1 MRIKLT
7 LRGRG
12 PEDINLLVTTDNTAT
27 IGDLAAALSSAGP
40 DAAAPAVDPNSV
52 TLRLLE
58 PTTGRVVS
66 VLAPTAY
73 VTESGLRSG
82 AAVDIVAAS
91 QSTGVGQD
99 KAAELHVISG
109 PDQGRVVSLPFGST
123 IIGRTQAA
131 EVALTDPM
139 ISKQHMRVV
148 VGHTLEVHDL
158 NSANGI
164 MVGAQR
170 VQRCVIAPQDII
182 TIGSSQVQFVHLR
195 KPEAGAGDTTDVA
208 FIRPPQVVPHMG
220 VKKFKLP
227 QVPTV
232 NDKTGFPFIALIAP
246 LLMGVVMYLMTRN
259 LLSIIFMIL
268 SPFLMIGNYLDQWRQ
283 RKRQIREGLAVFND
297 AMRLLV
303 EDLTRYR
310 DLEKKTR
317 LAQFPHP
324 EQAVNSAMMRDPAL
338 WTRRPE
344 HPEFLKVRVGLGREK
359 ALLEFSESAAE
370 RGLPGCAKAIREVKE
385 EFEHIDGVPI
395 VVDLRAEGNIGV
407 CGDPEWVD
415 QIQTALVAQLVSQ
428 YSPAEVTLA
437 CFTSAE
443 KRQTLDWLEW
453 LPHVASAH
461 SPLGEDLHLVDDAAS
476 GNELLNKLETIV
488 EQRAKQK
495 TKTDQAVDRGP
506 VADGKPQK
514 KQKTSGP
521 IPAVVVLINDVL
533 VDRARLNKLAESGP
547 DYGIHIVWISY
558 DFATIPAAC
567 RSFIVAKDDTNIL
580 GDVRGSRVV
589 NPVELDRISRDD
601 VARLCR
607 SLSPVFDAG
616 VPVSDDSDLPGSIS
630 YVQLTGAE
638 LADSVDAQIERWHG
652 SHSII
657 DRREGAPVVEGPAMS
672 LSALIGQGASGPVSL
687 DLRLHGPH
695 ALVGGTTGA
704 GKSEFLQAWV
714 LGMAQ
719 AVSPDRLTF
728 LFVDYKG
735 GAAFARCTELP
746 HCVGLVTDL
755 SPFLV
760 RRALESLRAEL
771 HYREKLLNRK
781 GAKDL
786 VTLEKMGD
794 PECPPSLVI
803 VVDEFAALVSEVP
816 EFVDGVVDVAQRGRS
831 LGLHLILATQ
841 QPSGV
846 IKGNLRANTNLR
858 VALRM
863 ADEDDSNDVL
873 GNKMAAHFPQSSPG
887 RGAAKTG
894 PGRIMMFQSAYPG
907 ARTSEEA
914 KAASVAVQDMGFG
927 RPRQWKMPEKPK
939 VDEKVETDIDRV
951 VRTVAGA
958 AQAAGI
964 PAPRKPWL
972 DELAQTY
979 NIRYL
984 RQRTDTELIL
994 GVVDLPSGQA
1004 QVAEYFRPDVDG
1016 NIAYYGAS
1024 GSGKS
1029 TALRSLAVAAGIT
1042 PRGGLVDVYGL
1053 DFGGGALD
1061 MLKVLPHVGDIVPGD
1076 DEERVARLLTMI
1088 ARIVE
1093 DRQVRFSA
1101 ARAGDLT
1108 AYRQLSGSSDDH
1120 RILLLIDSVGV
1131 FVEDY
1136 QTLTTRMPIWNK
1148 FQQILLD
1155 GRAVGVHVAVT
1166 ADRSGSLPNA
1176 LSSNFQRKV
1185 VLRQTN
1191 EDEYVNFGLPMD
1203 VLDSTSLPGRAM
1215 QVGSPSIMQI
1225 AIFGDSI
1232 NVLAQARLLEE
1243 LAAVM
1248 EKQGRVRPA
1257 EIGSLPV
1264 EVFERDVDT
1273 VRNALPLV
1281 GMEAESLDMLPF
1293 RPVGLMGIAG
1303 GPSTGRT
1310 NTLAWLV
1317 TSLHSLN
1324 PQTKFLFASGG
1335 RSMLSRGAGWTAAAQ
1350 GVTDVAEMLRAHK
1363 HLFEAPAPEGS
1374 PGAVLV
1380 IEGFGDFVYS
1390 EADGDI
1396 MDIFALAKANGHLVI
1411 AEADLSGWQNGGQL
1425 ASTLRSGRCGIVLCP
1440 SLGDGD
1446 STIGVSAP
1454 ALSGRDLVP
1463 GRGYFG
1469 QAGKMWKIQV
1479 PLVE

>member
-131 EVALTDPM
+131 EVALTDPT

-227 QVPTV
+227 QVPSV
-232 NDKTGFPFIALIAP
+232 NDKGRFPFIALIAP
-246 LLMGVVMYLMTRN
+246 ILMGTTMYVMTQNIM
-259 LLSIIFMIL
+259 SIMFMIL
-268 SPFLMIGNYLDQWRQ
+268 SPFMMIGNYVDQWRQ
-283 RKRQIREGLAVFND
+283 RKRQTREGMETFD
-297 AMRLLV
+297 TEMTELV
-303 EDLTRYR
+303 KDLNAYR
-310 DLEKKTR
+310 EQERQTR

-359 ALLEFSESAAE
+359 ALLEFNDSGSG
-370 RGLPGCAKAIREVKE
+370 RGFPECLKAVRELKK
-385 EFEHIDGVPI
+385 EFEFIDGVPI

-407 CGDPEWVD
+407 CGEPEWVD

-443 KRQTLDWLEW
+443 KRLTLDWLEW
-453 LPHVASAH
+453 LPHVASVH
-461 SPLGEDLHLVDDAAS
+461 SPLGEGLHLVDDATS
-476 GNELLNKLETIV
+476 GNELLTNLEAICEGRAAQDTSAASKLN
-488 EQRAKQK
+488 
-495 TKTDQAVDRGP
+495 RGP
-506 VADGKPQK
+506 GQQGKDTKSESPQ
-514 KQKTSGP
+514 GP
-521 IPAVVVLINDVL
+521 IPAIVVLVNDVL
-533 VDRARLNKLAESGP
+533 VDRARLNKLAEIGP

-567 RSFIVAKDDTNIL
+567 RSFIVAKDDTNVL

-719 AVSPDRLTF
+719 AISPDRLTF

-803 VVDEFAALVSEVP
+803 VVDEFAALVNEVP

-841 QPSGV
+841 RPAGV
-846 IKGNLRANTNLR
+846 IKDNLRANTNLR

-873 GNKMAAHFPQSSPG
+873 GDKMAAHFPQSSPG

-894 PGRIMMFQSAYPG
+894 PGRIAMFQSAYPG
-907 ARTSEEA
+907 ARTTEEV
-914 KAASVAVQDMGFG
+914 KAANVAVQDMGFG
-927 RPRQWKMPEKPK
+927 RPRQWKLPEKPK
-939 VDEKVETDIDRV
+939 IDEQVETDIDRV

-958 AQAAGI
+958 AQLAGI
-964 PAPRKPWL
+964 PTPRKPWL
-972 DELAQTY
+972 EELAQTY

-994 GVVDLPSGQA
+994 GVVDLPAEQA
-1004 QVAEYFRPDVDG
+1004 QVAEYFHPDTDG
-1016 NIAYYGAS
+1016 NIAYFGSS

-1029 TALRSLAVAAGIT
+1029 TALRSLAIAAAIT
-1042 PRGGLVDVYGL
+1042 PRGGPVDVYGL
-1053 DFGGGALD
+1053 DFAGGALD
-1061 MLKVLPHVGDIVPGD
+1061 MLKVLPHVGDVVPGD
-1076 DEERVARLLTMI
+1076 DEERVFRLIDKLADLI
-1088 ARIVE
+1088 EERSA
-1093 DRQVRFSA
+1093 QFSA
-1101 ARAGDLT
+1101 RQAFDLS
-1108 AYRQLSGSSDDH
+1108 AYRNSTGDRDIP
-1120 RILLLIDSVGV
+1120 RILLLVDGLAQ
-1131 FVEDY
+1131 FADEY
-1136 QTLTTRMPIWNK
+1136 QQTGRLMKQWRR

-1166 ADRSGSLPNA
+1166 ADRPQSMPVA
-1176 LSSNFQRKV
+1176 IQSNFQRKIV
-1185 VLRQTN
+1185 MRLTDQ
-1191 EDEYVNFGLPMD
+1191 DSYMYFGLPRD
-1203 VLDSTSLPGRAM
+1203 VLDLNSTPGRSL
-1215 QVGSPSIMQI
+1215 QVGRPGLLQL
-1225 AIFGDSI
+1225 AILGDNI
-1232 NVLAQARLLEE
+1232 NPLAQARQLEVLATIEPFASRRKPDPIRSLPMEVSAVE
-1243 LAAVM
+1243 LANATH
-1248 EKQGRVRPA
+1248 
-1257 EIGSLPV
+1257 PV
-1264 EVFERDVDT
+1264 
-1273 VRNALPLV
+1273 V
-1281 GMEAESLDMLPF
+1281 GIDSESLEPLSFTPTGTLAISGA
-1293 RPVGLMGIAG
+1293 PQ
-1303 GPSTGRT
+1303 SGRT
-1310 NTLAWLV
+1310 NALQWLLRTLQAAYPDAIYLHASARR
-1317 TSLHSLN
+1317 SLLA
-1324 PQTKFLFASGG
+1324 KGE
-1335 RSMLSRGAGWTAAAQ
+1335 GWTARAQ
-1350 GVTDVAEMLRAHK
+1350 GADEISTMLMEYKKYFEVEANENQPQIVLFIEDVGEFA
-1363 HLFEAPAPEGS
+1363 
-1374 PGAVLV
+1374 
-1380 IEGFGDFVYS
+1380 YS
-1390 EADGDI
+1390 MCEQSIQDVV
-1396 MDIFALAKANGHLVI
+1396 ALARSNGHLVV
-1411 AEADLSGWQNGGQL
+1411 AQADYSGWSFGGTI
-1425 ASTLRSGRCGIVLCP
+1425 ASTIRNNRAGLVLCP
-1440 SLGDGD
+1440 ANGDGENVV
-1446 STIGVSAP
+1446 GVSLP
-1454 ALSGRDLVP
+1454 GLFGKEITP
-1463 GRGYFG
+1463 GRGYFVQG
-1469 QAGKMWKIQV
+1469 GKVWKVQI
-1479 PLVE
+1479 PKAE